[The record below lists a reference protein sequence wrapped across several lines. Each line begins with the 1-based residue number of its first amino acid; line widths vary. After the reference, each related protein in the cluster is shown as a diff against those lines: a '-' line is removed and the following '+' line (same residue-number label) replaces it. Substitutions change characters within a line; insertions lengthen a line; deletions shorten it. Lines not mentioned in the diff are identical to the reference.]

1 MRTVALGLA
10 LLLQE
15 PALPALTGRVVDA
28 GNVLSPDEE
37 SRLTDRLETLERETS
52 TQIVIATIPTLLG
65 GSIEDYTFRLAE
77 SWQIGQSELDNGVV
91 ILVAVQDRRV
101 RIEVGYGLEP
111 VIPDGLAG
119 RIIRER
125 IHACLSARG
134 LLRGLE
140 CRSGGPRIG
149 CAEGVSDGATS
160 GAIPSG
166 PSAVP
171 TGCRLWRSGRHVL
184 TERDYRQRDGS
195 VCRRAV
201 GSVLRPGIY
210 RPRVVRDSARSLV
223 GAFFDGFVPWWARQQ
238 RGRMDLP
245 SNVRWE
251 LSWWVRRGRLRWW
264 WVRRRR
270 FQRRRWRL
278 WRRRRKW
285 ELVTC
290 RFRGDFAVT

>member
-119 RIIRER
+119 RIIREPITPTFR
-125 IHACLSARG
+125 RG
-134 LLRGLE
+134 DYYGGLNAAVEGLE
-140 CRSGGPRIG
+140 LAARK
-149 CAEGVSDGATS
+149 EY
-160 GAIPSG
+160 
-166 PSAVP
+166 P
-171 TGCRLWRSGRHVL
+171 TAPPQAQS
-184 TERDYRQRDGS
+184 
-195 VCRRAV
+195 RRARPQ
-201 GSVLRPGIY
+201 SRPGVGFGGL
-210 RPRVVRDSARSLV
+210 VVTFLLSGIIGNAM
-223 GAFFDGFVPWWARQQ
+223 GAFAAALLGAFCG
-238 RGRMDLP
+238 
-245 SNVRWE
+245 
-251 LSWWVRRGRLRWW
+251 
-264 WVRRRR
+264 
-270 FQRRRWRL
+270 
-278 WRRRRKW
+278 
-285 ELVTC
+285 LVFT
-290 RFRGDFAVT
+290 GLAW